1 MLEHIADFTTWP
13 ILTGILVGYIANRI
27 MRHAG
32 TFQIPTYAIPMLEY
46 GDTTGLTDLDIE
58 LVNGFIEANFPH
70 GYVVDWTGID
80 EPYFASHPEFGIA
93 AEVVEADFYHA

>member
-1 MLEHIADFTTWP
+1 MPLQRHPFGEQISDCR
-13 ILTGILVGYIANRI
+13 ILTEKTIV
-27 MRHAG
+27 HFAG

-58 LVNGFIEANFPH
+58 LVNGFIASNFPH

-80 EPYFASHPEFGIA
+80 QPYFASHPEFGIA
-93 AEVVEADFYHA
+93 AEVVEANFYHA